1 MLKMI
6 NEPTQE
12 RLLAE
17 RRASALK
24 RSGKSVDE
32 IIQILHD
39 EGINI
44 LHTILSL
51 RSVFGFDA
59 REAKEKVSSHAVWQE
74 VAEQADVLHNEII
87 EQMKQESRASEVSG
101 RVEKLTM

>member
-1 MLKMI
+1 MLKLTH
-6 NEPTQE
+6 EPTKE
-12 RLLAE
+12 RLFAE
-17 RRASALK
+17 RRVSDLK
-24 RSGKSVDE
+24 HLGKSEDE

-39 EGINI
+39 EGVSI

-51 RSVFGFDA
+51 RSILGIDA

-74 VAEQADVLHNEII
+74 VAEQADVFHNALI
-87 EQMKQESRASEVSG
+87 EQMKQESRATEVSE

>member
-17 RRASALK
+17 RRASDLK

-39 EGINI
+39 EGIND
-44 LHTILSL
+44 LMQGKQKKKCHHTRFGRKSLNKRTFFITRLSSRCRKNHAL
-51 RSVFGFDA
+51 
-59 REAKEKVSSHAVWQE
+59 AKFLG
-74 VAEQADVLHNEII
+74 VLKN
-87 EQMKQESRASEVSG
+87 
-101 RVEKLTM
+101 